1 MTKYRIKTKAEFE
14 ATQEKDRNGDYKCGK
29 TIFNTRYMTHL
40 YGFELTDSDAQKIME
55 AGYNERISL
64 HLENDLDDSRD
75 YDWNFNAH
83 MITPIE
89 FELPEN
95 WYLVIDRSNYEDTE
109 NWRQTKCSRD
119 WSYEPNLIGK
129 ILLSKHVH
137 DESYFYNKTLHRFKR
152 DSQYKDYKEI
162 TTEQFRKYVLKQTK
176 TSKAVEKTQTITR
189 EAFTSIY
196 DVACSTW
203 KKKLE
208 DMVKSQSFFTKEIV
222 LSQKDVS
229 DMFDASD
236 ASQIKVLEK
245 AGLRRFKNGVK
256 AIGDMKVGELCR
268 IVHGHVEALGHIV
281 LRIYGNRAVS
291 LNDPSITWAD
301 ITSTTI
307 SVEELDSDYKHTIT
321 NKKD

>member
-14 ATQEKDRNGDYKCGK
+14 ATQEKDRYDDYKCGK
-29 TIFNTRYMTHL
+29 TVFNTRDMAHL
-40 YGFELTDSDAQKIME
+40 YGFELTDSAAQKIIDI
-55 AGYNERISL
+55 GYNDNISIV
-64 HLENDLDDSRD
+64 LENGSGDKD
-75 YDWNFNAH
+75 YNWNFNAH

-95 WYLVIDRSNYEDTE
+95 WYLVIDRSNYEDAE
-109 NWRQTKCSRD
+109 NWRQTKCD
-119 WSYEPNLIGK
+119 IKWSYKIDLVDN
-129 ILLSKHVH
+129 ILLSKHLH
-137 DESYFYNKTLHRFKR
+137 DDSYYYCRSLHKFKE
-152 DSQYKDYKEI
+152 DSKYKDYKEI
-162 TTEQFRKYVLKQTK
+162 TTEQFRQHVLKQTQ

-208 DMVKSQSFFTKEIV
+208 DMVKSQNFFAKEIV

-245 AGLRRFKNGVK
+245 AGLRRAKHGIK
-256 AIGDMKVGELCR
+256 AMEDMKVGELCS
-268 IVHGHVEALGHIV
+268 IFSGHDEAFGHIV
-281 LRIYGNRAVS
+281 LRIYGDRVVS
-291 LNDPSITWAD
+291 LNNPTITWTD
-301 ITSTTI
+301 ITSNTI
-307 SVEELDSDYKHTIT
+307 EVEELDSDYKYTIT